1 LQNSDDYLLVAT
13 SRPETI
19 FADVALFTNPHDPR
33 YQKYL
38 NQQIKHP

>member
-1 LQNSDDYLLVAT
+1 LLVAT

-19 FADVALFTNPHDPR
+19 FADEALFVNPDDKR

-38 NQQIKHP
+38 DGNWKIKHP